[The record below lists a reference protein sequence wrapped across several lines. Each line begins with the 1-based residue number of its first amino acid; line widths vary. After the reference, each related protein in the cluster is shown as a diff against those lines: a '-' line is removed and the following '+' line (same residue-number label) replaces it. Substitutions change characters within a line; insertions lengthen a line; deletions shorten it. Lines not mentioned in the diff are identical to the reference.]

1 MRPNAIRLFALTVL
15 AVLVFQP
22 IVWGQQVSVH
32 PLILQPVDETQLVLL
47 KGNTHPL
54 ARPQFDQGAAPPNL
68 PMERMLLVLRRSPE
82 QESALRNLLDNQ
94 QDKAS
99 PSYHRWLTPEQ
110 FGKQFGP
117 ADEDL
122 QIVTSWLQVHGFQV
136 AQVAKGRAV
145 IEFSGTA
152 AQVQEAFHTG
162 IHKYVVNGEEHWAN
176 ANDPQIPAALTPV
189 VAGVHTLHNFLK
201 KPYVHMSKEPVAA
214 KFIADPM
221 PHVTFSDG
229 THALGPSD
237 YAKIYNIPQ
246 TGVDGMGITIAIVGR
261 SNINTHD
268 IMDFRSAFGLPFN
281 FPQVVLNGPDPGDLG
296 GGEEFEAV
304 LDSTWPG
311 VVAQNAMVD
320 FVVSASTNSTD
331 GVDLSRIYIIDNN
344 LGDVMTES
352 FGQCE
357 FFFTSGELDS
367 ISTLAEQA
375 AAQGI
380 TYMVSTGDSG
390 SDGCDDPNFVTQ
402 AKYPPYVN
410 ALASSWY
417 TVAVGGTM
425 FNENGQTSKYWSS
438 TPPLGETV
446 LSYIPENVWN
456 ESCASATCAGIWAGG
471 GGASAFFAKP
481 SWQPTSLQGVPNDGA
496 RDLPDVSLTSA
507 SHDPYLLCIR
517 ASCQNNFIYFVW
529 GTSAAAPSFAGIMA
543 LVDQKTGSRQGDAN
557 YVLYRLAAAENFSQ
571 CNGSNVSVAPASNC
585 VFNDVTQGNNAVPG
599 EVGYGTPN
607 GRYQSTVGYDLATG
621 LGSVNVTNMVN
632 AWSAMTFN
640 ATTTTLLLNNSTNP
654 INNVVHGSSVV
665 VNVSVMGN
673 SGMPTGDVTLSTNGQ
688 NIPLCTIPNSCTLSP
703 SGTLNIASLST
714 TTNLLPGGTSYMVTA
729 HYPGD
734 GKFAPSDSSPP
745 IFVSITGEQST
756 TTASIFAY
764 LNGLPVTQAA
774 ASSVVYL
781 NASVTGQSG
790 FGVPTGNVTFMDNG
804 TILAG
809 GPYMLNSQA
818 NTGTPNGLPPCSLAA
833 GSHALVAGYSG
844 DQSFNLSSSQAATFT
859 ITTADFCLPTSLAS
873 IGVTDGFP
881 GTTTLVL
888 TASPGFTT
896 AVSFACSGLPAE
908 AKCSFSPASISGSGA
923 TTITVTTTAPHPA
936 VRTARGF
943 NRLGW
948 WTTSL
953 GVSLAGIVLLGVPS
967 RRRRMNWSSLS
978 LLVVV
983 TFLLMLP
990 SCGGGSSA
998 PPPPPPDPGT
1008 PKGSYSIV
1016 VTATSGSMSH
1026 ATTFTLT
1033 VQ

>member
-82 QESALRNLLDNQ
+82 QESGLRSLLDNQ

-117 ADEDL
+117 ADEDI

-145 IEFSGTA
+145 IEFSGA
-152 AQVQEAFHTG
+152 AEQVQEAFHAA
-162 IHKYVVNGEEHWAN
+162 IHKYVVNGEEYWAN
-176 ANDPQIPAALTPV
+176 ASDPQIPAALTPV
-189 VAGVHTLHNFLK
+189 VAGVHTLHNFRK
-201 KPYVHMSKEPVAA
+201 KPTIRFSAAPVAA
-214 KFIADPM
+214 TVIKGKLPQLTFADGRHGLTFADYRTIYGATSLLFTQGIQGQGQNIA
-221 PHVTFSDG
+221 V
-229 THALGPSD
+229 
-237 YAKIYNIPQ
+237 
-246 TGVDGMGITIAIVGR
+246 VGR
-261 SNINTHD
+261 SNLFNQGQD
-268 IMDFRSAFGLPFN
+268 VSDFRN
-281 FPQVVLNGPDPGDLG
+281 FLGECCGNLVITLNGPDPGDLG
-296 GGEEFEAV
+296 GGEEFEAT
-304 LDSTWPG
+304 LDATWSG
-311 VVAQNAMVD
+311 ALAFNAEVD

-331 GVDLSRIYIIDNN
+331 GVDLSEFYIIDNN
-344 LGDVMTES
+344 LAPVMTES
-352 FGQCE
+352 FSGCE
-357 FFFTSGELDS
+357 SLRMTTELNAQEV
-367 ISTLAEQA
+367 LAEQA
-375 AAQGI
+375 AAEGI
-380 TYMVSTGDSG
+380 TYIVSSGDSG
-390 SDGCDDPNFVTQ
+390 AAGCDDPNNFL
-402 AKYPPYVN
+402 AKFGPSVN
-410 ALASSWY
+410 ALASSPF
-417 TVAVGGTM
+417 TVAVGGTE
-425 FNENGQTSKYWSS
+425 FNENGRPNIYWRSS
-438 TPPLGETV
+438 NDPSGSSV
-446 LSYIPENVWN
+446 FGYIPEDVWN
-456 ESCASATCAGIWAGG
+456 ESGPSLGLWSSGG
-471 GGASAFFAKP
+471 GVSSYFPKP
-481 SWQPTSLQGVPNDGA
+481 SWQSIVAGSHRA
-496 RDLPDVSLTSA
+496 LPDVSLTA
-507 SHDPYLLCIR
+507 ALHDAYLVCFEG
-517 ASCQNNFIYFVW
+517 SCVPNSQGEIFLYFVG
-529 GTSAAAPSFAGIMA
+529 GTSASAPSFASIMA
-543 LVDQKTGSRQGDAN
+543 LVNEKTAARQGQAD
-557 YVLYRLAAAENFSQ
+557 YVLYQLAAQENLSQ
-571 CNGSNVSVAPASNC
+571 CNGSSTVVPPAGKC
-585 VFNDVTQGNNAVPG
+585 VFNDVTIGNNSVPG
-599 EVGYGTPN
+599 LTGFA
-607 GRYQSTVGYDLATG
+607 STVGYDLANG
-621 LGSVNVTNMVN
+621 LGSVNVTNLAN
-632 AWSAMTFN
+632 AWAAITFN

-654 INNVVHGSSVV
+654 INNVVHGSPVT
-665 VNVSVMGN
+665 VNVTVMGN
-673 SGMPTGDVTLSTNGQ
+673 SGMPTGDVTLSTNGE
-688 NIPLCTIPNSCTLSP
+688 NIPLCTMPNSCMLTS
-703 SGTLNIASLST
+703 SGTPDIASLST

-734 GKFAPSDSSPP
+734 GKFASSDSSPP
-745 IFVSITGEQST
+745 IFVTVAGEPST
-756 TTASIFAY
+756 TAASIFAY
-764 LNGLPVTQAA
+764 VNGLPVTQAA

-781 NASVTGQSG
+781 SASVIGQSG
-790 FGVPTGNVTFMDNG
+790 FGIPTGNVTFMDNG

-818 NTGTPNGLPPCSLAA
+818 NTGTPNGLPPCSLTA
-833 GSHALVAGYSG
+833 GSHAIVASYSG
-844 DQSFNLSSSQAATFT
+844 DQSFNLSSSPAATFT
-859 ITTADFCLPTSLAS
+859 IKTADFCLPTSLAS

-908 AKCSFSPASISGSGA
+908 ARCSFTPASISGSGA
-923 TTITVTTTAPHPA
+923 TTITVTTTAPHP
-936 VRTARGF
+936 VVITARGF

-948 WTTSL
+948 WTTTL
-953 GVSLAGIVLLGVPS
+953 GVSLAGIVLLRVPS

-1008 PKGSYSIV
+1008 PKGNYNIL